1 MADQTPERPRTRAE
15 CPPMQAD
22 GSRPCPWA
30 SCRHHLALHI
40 DRRGAIVMTDK
51 NKAVWEW
58 KRPCALDHVD
68 EEGMTL
74 DEVADVMGMSYERV
88 RQLEERA
95 LIKIRMTAPW
105 LARVGAS

>member
-1 MADQTPERPRTRAE
+1 MADQTPERPRTRAK

-22 GSRPCPWA
+22 GSRPCPWVG
-30 SCRHHLALHI
+30 CRHHLHLDVIHNGRLKLTHPERAP
-40 DRRGAIVMTDK
+40 
-51 NKAVWEW
+51 WEW
-58 KRPCALDHVD
+58 ARPCSLDHVD